1 MPGGVS
7 VRAFARRTGVFFLG
21 GATCRSNG
29 STTFFLAGI
38 SSPPA
43 PSLGAFPLA
52 QLVLFS
58 KPAHR
63 VRFAFKFVS
72 FAKKKC
78 PARLLPQRTGHICL
92 LFFNG
97 SSIDNLFFILG
108 QNKKAPLTGAFA

>member
-1 MPGGVS
+1 M
-7 VRAFARRTGVFFLG
+7 
-21 GATCRSNG
+21 
-29 STTFFLAGI
+29 
-38 SSPPA
+38 
-43 PSLGAFPLA
+43 
-52 QLVLFS
+52 LFS

-78 PARLLPQRTGHICL
+78 PARLLPQRTGHFCL

-108 QNKKAPLTGAFA
+108 QNKKAPLTGASDCRQNTVWDLSPGGVFSNNFLAENKMNEKGGRKAGLRLEPG